1 MGFFAEAPMFRE
13 WVRCPE
19 KCARKAVIIVLVG
32 GMINLSVPAAFA
44 RQIPSETTASNVPTA
59 DVIIALPVISLADD
73 ASRQLREVFERSMT
87 AEARR
92 LAMAGQGSSS
102 SEKSGHWCAGGLV
115 LLAGGVAAAVLSGVR
130 RDYNAQKPSPPVGVV
145 LGTTA
150 AAVGAIRMIQACK

>member
-1 MGFFAEAPMFRE
+1 MFRE

-19 KCARKAVIIVLVG
+19 KCVRKAIIVVVVG
-32 GMINLSVPAAFA
+32 GMVNLNVPAAFA
-44 RQIPSETTASNVPTA
+44 RQIPTEIRQIPTETTAANVPTA
-59 DVIIALPVISLADD
+59 DVMVALPTISLADD
-73 ASRQLREVFERSMT
+73 ASRQLREAFERSMT
-87 AEARR
+87 VEARR
-92 LAMAGQGSSS
+92 LAMASQGSSP
-102 SEKSGHWCAGGLV
+102 SEKSGHWCAGGLA